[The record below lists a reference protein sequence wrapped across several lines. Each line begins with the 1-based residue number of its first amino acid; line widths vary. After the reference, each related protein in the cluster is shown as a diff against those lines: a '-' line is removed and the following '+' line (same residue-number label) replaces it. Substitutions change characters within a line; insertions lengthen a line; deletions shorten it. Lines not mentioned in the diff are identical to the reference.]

1 MQLFL
6 SHPGESQGNCVI
18 KEKLFFFFFRREHQI
33 EGQSDKWL
41 KSELTG
47 IKILEWAEEKA
58 SVLQR
63 T

>member
-6 SHPGESQGNCVI
+6 SCPGESQGNCVI
-18 KEKLFFFFFRREHQI
+18 KEKAFFFFFREHQI

>member
-1 MQLFL
+1 MQIFL
-6 SHPGESQGNCVI
+6 SHSGESQGNCVI
-18 KEKLFFFFFRREHQI
+18 KEKAFRREHQI
-33 EGQSDKWL
+33 DVQSDKWL
-41 KSELTG
+41 KSESAG